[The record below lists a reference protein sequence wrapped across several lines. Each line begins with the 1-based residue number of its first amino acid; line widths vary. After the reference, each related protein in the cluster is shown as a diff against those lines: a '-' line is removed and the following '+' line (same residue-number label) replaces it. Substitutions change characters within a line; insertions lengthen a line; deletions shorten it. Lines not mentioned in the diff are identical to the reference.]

1 MKHPRP
7 VNLMTQ
13 DEVRAQG
20 WGAEA
25 RDAEG
30 HVVSVHVPFDADD
43 DEEAAAWVR
52 ECQRDGY
59 TVTVFPALPLTAGGR
74 A

>member
-1 MKHPRP
+1 MLK
-7 VNLMTQ
+7 
-13 DEVRAQG
+13 DET
-20 WGAEA
+20 AEEA
-25 RDAEG
+25 DADG
-30 HVVSVHVPFDADD
+30 TDADD